1 MTHVQEVSKVISDPA
16 KGALRREKWYALGK
30 FEALEFVLENTNNTE
45 QIKARIQEI
54 EEFLSSPDLLEGP
67 LPPGSSTRFS
77 REGYL
82 AGLKEALD
90 IIANAK

>member
-1 MTHVQEVSKVISDPA
+1 MWRTQ
-16 KGALRREKWYALGK
+16 GR
-30 FEALEFVLENTNNTE
+30 FEAFENVLEHTNNTE

-54 EEFLSSPDLLEGP
+54 EEFLSSPDMLEGP

-82 AGLKEALD
+82 AGMKEALD